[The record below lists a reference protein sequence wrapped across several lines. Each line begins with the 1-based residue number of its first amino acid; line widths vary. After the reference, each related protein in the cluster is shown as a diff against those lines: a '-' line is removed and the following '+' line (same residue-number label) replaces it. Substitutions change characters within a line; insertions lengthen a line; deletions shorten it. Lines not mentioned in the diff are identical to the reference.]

1 MSTVLHTPVAIREAA
16 RRARADT
23 IARVRA
29 DKGTESL
36 DAIIDAAIELA
47 ELNVI
52 PCAPGS
58 DLLHGDRGKFDGLRR
73 VIVLDETLTDEE
85 RRFTLSHE
93 LGHAKLDVVDAGCAG
108 VDLDAPILDVFPLG
122 EQYVTGYGPRQQ
134 VEINASLFAAEFV
147 APLDVVRAEFLS
159 GRSASEIAKAL
170 GVSTSVIYGQ
180 LTTALLSPEGMRA
193 ATALDQ
199 EGDGPAPDGDAPLS
213 FALDPRQQEAR
224 DAEPGPTAVSA
235 GPGTGKTRTLTER
248 VVHLIRNR
256 QVPPEGI
263 LCLTF
268 SNQAAAE
275 LRERCERAL
284 GAEPRQVRVQTFHSF
299 GLDLLRDYP
308 DQAGVRNDVTLL
320 DRLDAED
327 LLDRH
332 LTELDL
338 VEYRHIG
345 DPGLYLPSI
354 LDAISAAKDEMV
366 SPERYKELARAI
378 AAAAPSGDDKAQKAV
393 RRHIEVARVYA
404 KYEALLQQHGAV
416 DFGDLIYRVV
426 RLFESHPEV
435 AAAVSDAYPHILVDE
450 YQDVNRASARLLQL
464 LRPSGEGLWVV
475 GDVRQAIYAFRGAS
489 ARNLS
494 DFAQDFPAAGEPV
507 PLVRNYRSAP
517 ELLRVFS
524 SVAKE
529 MRGGEGFSDW
539 EASRT
544 EATGRAIFGTAA
556 DEEAELTAIV
566 ERIGDSVAAGRPF
579 GAHAVL
585 CHRNADVQLVA
596 RALEQHGIPVANF
609 GDFFERDEVLD
620 LLSILSYAVESG
632 ATALPRVR
640 ACGPHTLSD
649 ADFQALRAAALRADG
664 GLPAVLNAAAP
675 PDGMNEDAFR
685 SASSDWRVLSGFAF
699 RHEVWTFFAGYL
711 FDDGRYLRH
720 IVATDTARARAQQL
734 AIGQLLLMARA
745 FDAREQKVVP
755 AREGEGATTDTVDVP
770 GSESH
775 VANSLAR
782 KRSFLRFMRR
792 LWAARDRRVPVP
804 AGGLD
809 AVHVG
814 TVHGAKG
821 LEFPVVLLPFLV
833 EGRFPFKAP
842 PDHAPLPPGMLP
854 DDPLAEDAELEA
866 LFFVAMTRARD
877 ELVMS
882 HAIDYGGKPP
892 KLSRLLRLIAPARE
906 QAWFEEQRWPSSTAG
921 ARATEPASE
930 PRVLSSL
937 RYTEF
942 ETYIKCPRRFY
953 YQYVLNL
960 PEPDSGRAYL
970 RYHGVSREMMEWMD
984 EAHRAG
990 ALPGEWSVVEAQFS
1004 ELWQTRGPV
1013 DHVHEAFYREVAL
1026 ENVRQAWERRQGMAP
1041 AAEWDQAPMRIVS
1054 TTIEGVSITIPVSV
1068 SRDEGGVVRLGHGYF
1083 RPRKATTDHLEHRF
1097 ALLRHATAAA
1107 ASGRTVQVEAHYP
1120 EEVVVLKA
1128 LRRDAEQRRIDDVSE
1143 AVRSIRA
1150 GWFPAEPS
1158 DDRDRVCP
1166 RCSYGIICPR

>member
-1 MSTVLHTPVAIREAA
+1 MSTVLHTPAAIRAAA
-16 RRARADT
+16 RRARAT
-23 IARVRA
+23 ATARVGA
-29 DKGTESL
+29 GKGAESL
-36 DAIIDAAIELA
+36 DAVIEAAIELA
-47 ELNVI
+47 DLNVI
-52 PCAPGS
+52 SCAPGS
-58 DLLHGDRGKFDGLRR
+58 DLLQGARGKFDGLRR
-73 VIVLDETLTDEE
+73 VIVLDETLTNEE

-93 LGHAKLDVVDAGCAG
+93 LGHAMLDLIAPECGG
-108 VDLDAPILDVFPLG
+108 VDLNGPILDVFPLG

-147 APLDVVRAEFLS
+147 SPLELVRGEFLS
-159 GRSASEIAKAL
+159 GRSASDIAETL

-180 LTTALLSPEGMRA
+180 LTAAFLSAEGVRT
-193 ATALDQ
+193 ATAPDQ
-199 EGDGPAPDGDAPLS
+199 HDIDAPPVGHAPPS
-213 FALDPRQQEAR
+213 FDLDPRQQEAR
-224 DAEPGPTAVSA
+224 DANPGPTAVSA

-248 VVHLIRNR
+248 VVHLIRSR
-256 QVPPEGI
+256 QVLPEGI

-268 SNQAAAE
+268 SNKAAAE

-284 GAEPRQVRVQTFHSF
+284 GSEARQVRVQTFHAF
-299 GLDLLRDYP
+299 GLDQLRDYP

-332 LTELDL
+332 LTELAL

-345 DPGLYLPSI
+345 DPGFYLPSI

-366 SPERYKELARAI
+366 SPERYMELARAT
-378 AAAAPSGDDKAQKAV
+378 ASSAPSGDDKAQKAA
-393 RRHIEVARVYA
+393 RRHVEVAHVYA

-435 AAAVSDAYPHILVDE
+435 ATEVSDGYPHILVDE

-464 LRPSGEGLWVV
+464 LRPSGQGLWVV

-494 DFAQDFPAAGEPV
+494 DFAKDFPAAGEPV

-524 SVAKE
+524 SAAKE
-529 MRGGEGFSDW
+529 MRGAESFSAW

-544 EATGRAIFGTAA
+544 QATGRAVFGTAD
-556 DEEAELTAIV
+556 DEEAELSAIV
-566 ERIGDSVAAGRPF
+566 DRINHSVAAGRPF

-596 RALEQHGIPVANF
+596 RALEQRGIPVANF
-609 GDFFERDEVLD
+609 GNFFERDEVLD
-620 LLSILSYAVESG
+620 LLSLLSYVVEWG
-632 ATALPRVR
+632 ATALPRIR
-640 ACGPHTLSD
+640 TCGPHTLSD
-649 ADFQALRAAALRADG
+649 ADFQALLAAALHAHG
-664 GLPAVLNAAAP
+664 GLPAVLNAATP
-675 PDGMNEDAFR
+675 PDGMTEDAFLR
-685 SASSDWRVLSGFAF
+685 ASTDWRVLSSFAF
-699 RHEVWTFFAGYL
+699 RHEVWSFFAGYL
-711 FDDGRYLRH
+711 FDDGRFLRH
-720 IVATDTARARAQQL
+720 IVATDTAHARAQQL

-755 AREGEGATTDTVDVP
+755 AMEGGGATADAVDNP
-770 GSESH
+770 SSETQ

-804 AGGLD
+804 ASALD

-821 LEFPVVLLPFLV
+821 LEFPVVFLPFLI

-842 PDHAPLPPGMLP
+842 PDHAPPPPGMLH
-854 DDPLAEDAELEA
+854 DDPLAEDAELDA

-882 HAIDYGGKPP
+882 HAINYAGKPP

-906 QAWFEEQRWPSSTAG
+906 QTWFEEQHWPSTTGG
-921 ARATEPASE
+921 ASATEPASE
-930 PRVLSSL
+930 PREVTAL

-953 YQYVLNL
+953 YRHVLNL

-970 RYHGVSREMMEWMD
+970 RYHNVSREMMEWMD
-984 EAHRAG
+984 EAHRAN
-990 ALPGEWSVVEAQFS
+990 AMPSEWSVVEDHFS
-1004 ELWQTRGPV
+1004 ERWQTRGPL
-1013 DHVHEAFYREVAL
+1013 DHVHEAFYREVAI
-1026 ENVRQAWERRQGMAP
+1026 ENVRQAWERRLGMAP
-1041 AAEWDQAPMRIVS
+1041 AAEWDQAPMGLVS
-1054 TTIEGVSITIPVSV
+1054 TTIEGVTISIPVSI

-1097 ALLRHATAAA
+1097 ALLRHATAIAA
-1107 ASGRTVQVEAHYP
+1107 PGRTVQVEAHYP

-1128 LRRDAEQRRIDDVSE
+1128 LRRDAEQRRIDDVRE
-1143 AVRSIRA
+1143 AVQRIRA
-1150 GWFPAEPS
+1150 GRFPAEPS
-1158 DDRDRVCP
+1158 EDRDRECP
-1166 RCSYGIICPR
+1166 RCPYGTICPR